1 MYRSSMETGSEMS
14 ILKLMFGTP
23 PRNKKLVVPRSI
35 PLEDLRKKVAEKF
48 DLPESQPFKLLVV
61 PADFPPEKLSERA
74 AQTSQLEI
82 VVFKPFIL
90 ECYDELDFEDW
101 MEVDEDDWYEL
112 PPKGK
117 AQIVRMQVSFA

>member
-1 MYRSSMETGSEMS
+1 METESEMS
-14 ILKLMFGTP
+14 MLKLMFGTP
-23 PRNKKLVVPRSI
+23 PRNKKLVVPRNI
-35 PLEDLRKKVAEKF
+35 PLEELRRKVAEKF

-61 PADFPPEKLSERA
+61 PADFPPDKLNERA
-74 AQTSQLEI
+74 VQTSELEI

-101 MEVDEDDWYEL
+101 IEVDEGDYYEL

-117 AQIVRMQVSFA
+117 AKILMLQVSLID